1 MVARRRH
8 KHNGSN
14 ISMVLVVK
22 IWATANRLRNEL
34 GLENDA
40 IPYGFYTAVKNK
52 LLQNGE
58 RLAEGTIKLWL
69 LREKTGNTNQLSRS
83 GRPKHSI
90 SSRSTKHRARKR
102 LKNGATQT
110 QVAHTFSCCRTT
122 LRKYTR
128 AGSAG
133 LKFYRL
139 QGVTPLTELNKKD
152 RRRYARWRHDTM

>member
-14 ISMVLVVK
+14 ISKILVVK

-58 RLAEGTIKLWL
+58 RLAVGTIKLWL

-83 GRPKHSI
+83 GRSKTEHLQQIDQASREEKIEKWCHSI
-90 SSRSTKHRARKR
+90 SGRAYVFMLSNYFEEIHSCRLGWFEVLQTSRCDPFDR
-102 LKNGATQT
+102 TQ
-110 QVAHTFSCCRTT
+110 
-122 LRKYTR
+122 KE
-128 AGSAG
+128 GSSAV
-133 LKFYRL
+133 R
-139 QGVTPLTELNKKD
+139 PME
-152 RRRYARWRHDTM
+152 A